1 MIYLIDNKKQRQEL
15 LGWNQSK
22 FEKYNSILKTVY
34 SYKQIKEED
43 LNTVDNIYSDDS
55 IILFHESFFD
65 HVDNTHKKDSIEIR
79 NQLINWCLANNIPII
94 QFSGS
99 NNIRSREGK
108 SVSLPVKILYQNLD
122 LFINSINSND
132 NLDKSLNILLF
143 GENFNIEEI
152 LQLKKEIWET
162 KFKLSPLLS
171 NKIKEFNTLT
181 KKSIDLKVTEDP
193 TILKSLLN
201 E

>member
-1 MIYLIDNKKQRQEL
+1 MIYLIDDKKQRQEL